1 MNSLLDCVKE
11 DFLSGDLQI
20 ITKEILFH
28 RKYKQKKY
36 IRTVYF
42 LYNLKTN
49 EKTKTGKKY
58 IKQLL
63 ELQKS
68 T

>member
-1 MNSLLDCVKE
+1 MNTILNCVKE
-11 DFLSGDLQI
+11 DFLSGDLKI
-20 ITKEILFH
+20 VTKKILFH
-28 RKYKQKKY
+28 RKYKQKNCVR
-36 IRTVYF
+36 IVYF
-42 LYNLKTN
+42 LHNLKTN
-49 EKTKTGKKY
+49 EIQRSSKKY